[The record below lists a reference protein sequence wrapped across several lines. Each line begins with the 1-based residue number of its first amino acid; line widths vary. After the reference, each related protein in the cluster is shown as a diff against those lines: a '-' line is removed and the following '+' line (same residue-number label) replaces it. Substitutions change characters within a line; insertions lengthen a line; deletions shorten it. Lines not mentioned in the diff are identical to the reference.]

1 MTEDKLSYFMD
12 VLFLNG
18 FRIKNKLYDIV
29 KYDLETLKEFSN
41 KPQLEHW
48 DVEYYR
54 NLQLEEL
61 FK

>member
-1 MTEDKLSYFMD
+1 MTEGELSHFTH
-12 VLFLNG
+12 VLFQNG

-29 KYDLETLKEFSN
+29 KYDLEALKEFSN
-41 KPQLEHW
+41 RPQLEHW